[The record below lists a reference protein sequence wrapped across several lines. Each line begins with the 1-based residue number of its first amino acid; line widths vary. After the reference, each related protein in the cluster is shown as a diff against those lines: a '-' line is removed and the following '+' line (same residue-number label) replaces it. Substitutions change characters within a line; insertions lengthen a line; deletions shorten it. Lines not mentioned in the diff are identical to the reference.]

1 MQNALSDP
9 LVKSMTGCAARALE
23 NVNIVNS
30 GHHPGPVFAIHM
42 AAGFGGIVD
51 SVPNDP
57 YLDQQWYLGPEGGNV
72 KADWEITKGAEDIT
86 L

>member
-1 MQNALSDP
+1 
-9 LVKSMTGCAARALE
+9 
-23 NVNIVNS
+23 
-30 GHHPGPVFAIHM
+30 M

-72 KADWEITKGAEDIT
+72 KAAWEITKGAEDIT